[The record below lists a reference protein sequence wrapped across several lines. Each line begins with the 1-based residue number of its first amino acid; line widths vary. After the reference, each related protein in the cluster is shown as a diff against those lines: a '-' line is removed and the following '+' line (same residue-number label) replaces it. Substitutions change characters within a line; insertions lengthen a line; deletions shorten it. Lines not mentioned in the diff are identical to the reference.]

1 MTKESSILG
10 IAVELERLFG
20 VTPTDGL
27 RLEIS
32 DEAKLKRIHDALVSV
47 DSIGN
52 ATPIAL
58 ADLTDV
64 LDALAPVSDD
74 FLQYNGTSWGTGTVS
89 APPGPR
95 NLHVEAPDD
104 GEDVSFFK
112 TDVAITLSELN
123 VVVVGDTSPSVT
135 WTMLHDTSRSASGTT
150 IKVGTATNET
160 VGDTF
165 TTFADATVP
174 ADSFI
179 WLETS
184 GQSGNVD
191 EMSVTMFYTE
201 DS

>member
-27 RLEIS
+27 RREIT
-32 DEAKLKRIHDALVSV
+32 DEAKLKRIHDALVAV

-58 ADLTDV
+58 PDLTDV
-64 LDALAPVSDD
+64 LAALAPVSGE
-74 FLQYNGTSWGTGTVS
+74 LLEYNGTSWGTGTVS

-95 NLHVEAPDD
+95 ALQLEAP
-104 GEDVSFFK
+104 GSAEDATFYK
-112 TDVAITLSELN
+112 TPVAITLTKLE
-123 VVVVGDTSPSVT
+123 VVVVGDSTPSVT
-135 WTMLHDTSRSASGTT
+135 WTLLRDTSRSASGTT
-150 IKVGTATNET
+150 IKTGTATNET
-160 VGDTF
+160 TGDTF
-165 TTFADATVP
+165 TTFTNASVP

-191 EMSVTMFYTE
+191 EMSLTISYTE
-201 DS
+201 D